1 MNLKTTAIAAAVAG
15 SLVAPMAAQA
25 DVYASARLGIVNS
38 DVDGGA
44 ANMAVQGLG
53 SRFGAKSETDLGN
66 GMTGFGKYEWSV
78 GVDGKNID
86 GVGSNGA
93 NIGLRHGIVGLK
105 GDFGKVTLGR
115 TYHTFYSHAVGPN
128 DNPWWGSG
136 YAMISYTGRTGNAIS
151 YAGSG
156 GAVGFGVTVYMNA
169 DAEEDA
175 TDGIELGATIGL
187 GDMSLGLG
195 LQSIES
201 RDNDVIGAT
210 LTGIAIGDGSIGFG
224 MQVNDDDSSFLVD
237 AGFGPA
243 YVHFETITLDA
254 ADATQTSLTLGYT
267 KGLGPKTTS
276 WFEFQTKG
284 NDDVGSDFTTIRAML
299 KYDIL

>member
-25 DVYASARLGIVNS
+25 DVYASARLGIVNK

-44 ANMAVQGLG
+44 ANMQVQGLG

-66 GMTGFGKYEWSV
+66 GMTGFGKYEWGV
-78 GVDGKNID
+78 GVDGRNVD
-86 GVGSNGA
+86 GGSGNGSN
-93 NIGLRHGIVGLK
+93 ISLRHGIVGLK
-105 GDFGKVTLGR
+105 GDFGSITLGH
-115 TYHTFYSHAVGPN
+115 TYHTFYNHVVAPN

-136 YAMISYTGRTGNAIS
+136 YAMIAYSGRVSNGLS
-151 YAGSG
+151 YAGST
-156 GAVGFGVTVYMNA
+156 GAVSFGATVYMVA

-175 TDGIELGATIGL
+175 TDGIELGASFGV
-187 GDMSLGLG
+187 GDMKLGLG
-195 LQSIES
+195 LKSIES
-201 RDNDVIGAT
+201 TDNDVIGLA
-210 LTGIAIGDGSIGFG
+210 LTGISAGDASLGFG
-224 MQVNDDDSSFLVD
+224 MQINDDDTSFLVD

-243 YVHFETITLDA
+243 YVHFESKSTDP
-254 ADATQTSLTLGYT
+254 ADTSSLTVGYT

-276 WFEFQTKG
+276 WFEFQSKD
-284 NDDVGSDFTTIRAML
+284 NDGAGDFTAIRAML